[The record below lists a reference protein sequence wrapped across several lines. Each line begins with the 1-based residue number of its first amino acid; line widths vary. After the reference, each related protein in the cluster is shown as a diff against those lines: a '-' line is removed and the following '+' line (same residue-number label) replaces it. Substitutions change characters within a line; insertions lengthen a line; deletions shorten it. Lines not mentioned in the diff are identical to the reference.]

1 MMKSRSRSVIGLA
14 TLLVA
19 GTLGTPAIAAADPD
33 TAPAPVPAPAPAPA
47 DPNAVPAALLNTQ
60 CSLDQLMG
68 ATKVVDPIAYGEIVG
83 KYNTEPRWVQGGV
96 IYHMNLL
103 LQKSPDQRQA
113 EVDQLAGIFPAYM
126 ALFRTAEPTA
136 NAVANLCSTLPAENP
151 AVWNP
156 AT

>member
-1 MMKSRSRSVIGLA
+1 MTTTSLRAA
-14 TLLVA
+14 TAAALLSLTV
-19 GTLGTPAIAAADPD
+19 LGTAGVAAADPD
-33 TAPAPVPAPAPAPA
+33 PAPA

-60 CSLDQLMG
+60 CSLDQLMA
-68 ATKVVDPIAYGEIVG
+68 ATKVVDPIAYGEVIG

-113 EVDQLAGIFPAYM
+113 EVDDLAGVFPAYM

-136 NAVANLCSTLPAENP
+136 NAVAALCPTLPAEDP
-151 AVWNP
+151 AVWAP
-156 AT
+156 SV

>member
-1 MMKSRSRSVIGLA
+1 MTTTSLRAA
-14 TLLVA
+14 TAAALLSLTV
-19 GTLGTPAIAAADPD
+19 LGTAGVAAADPD
-33 TAPAPVPAPAPAPA
+33 PAPA

-60 CSLDQLMG
+60 CSLDQLMA
-68 ATKVVDPIAYGEIVG
+68 ATKVVDPIAYGEVIG

-113 EVDQLAGIFPAYM
+113 EVDDLAGAFPAYM

-136 NAVANLCSTLPAENP
+136 NAVAALCPTLPAEDP
-151 AVWNP
+151 AVWAP
-156 AT
+156 SV